1 MMQNYNIR
9 EAEFND
15 SSSILKLIKELA
27 EYENEPNAVNL
38 LVEDIQKDG
47 FGVKPKFKCFVAE
60 MDNCIIGMALYYP
73 RYSTWDGQTLHL
85 EDLIVSQNQRGKG
98 VGKLL
103 YTAFINQAL
112 KGGFKRVEWNVL
124 DWNEVAIKFYESTGA
139 EILKDWRTVQMTL
152 KEMYKFISSNNKN

>member
-15 SSSILKLIKELA
+15 SSPILKLIKELA
-27 EYENEPNAVNL
+27 EFENEPNAVNL

-60 MDNCIIGMALYYP
+60 IDNCIIGMALYYP

-85 EDLIVSQNQRGKG
+85 EDLIVSRNHRGKG
-98 VGKLL
+98 VGKRL
-103 YTAFINQAL
+103 YIAFINEAL
-112 KGGFKRVEWNVL
+112 KAGFKRVEWNVL

-139 EILKDWRTVQMTL
+139 EILKDWRTVQMPI
-152 KEMYKFISSNNKN
+152 KGMIKFIRSNNKN